1 VESEDMG
8 EELSVFSLK
17 FSVGKELSVFSL
29 KFEAGEEA
37 GLSFKS

>member
-1 VESEDMG
+1 MG
-8 EELSVFSLK
+8 KELSVFSLK
-17 FSVGKELSVFSL
+17 FSVGKEFSVFSL